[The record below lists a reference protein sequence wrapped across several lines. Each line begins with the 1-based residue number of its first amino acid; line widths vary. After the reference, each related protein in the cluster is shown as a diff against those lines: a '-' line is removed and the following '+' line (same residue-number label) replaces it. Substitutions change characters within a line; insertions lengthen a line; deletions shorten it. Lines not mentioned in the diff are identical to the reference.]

1 MASAPEP
8 VILVHGLWMTGLE
21 FGVLRQRLQTRHGF
35 DVHVF
40 SYPSMHGNVDEIVA
54 ELAELARERAA
65 GTGRVHLVGHSL
77 GGAIMYRA
85 LEQRGMRELPGNA
98 VLLGSPL
105 NGSRAAHG
113 VGRLAMLR
121 PLIGPHALAELAE
134 PCGRCWPR
142 DRGRSLGAI
151 AGTRRLGTGQFFAH
165 FDEDNDGTVAVSETV
180 IPGLND
186 HIVLP
191 HSHVGMLF
199 ANDVAAAGRAFPA
212 ARLIST
218 RSRRPGRASHG
229 ILSAGTTRSASQS
242 QGATSSPTA
251 ADQSQAAT
259 SRRRAR
265 GTAARRPPVDR
276 AVHAPGPLRQRTAAA
291 RHR

>member
-40 SYPSMHGNVDEIVA
+40 AYPSMHGNVDEIVA

-199 ANDVAAAGRAFPA
+199 ANDVAAQVAHFLRHGSFRREAAGPGGRATE
-212 ARLIST
+212 S
-218 RSRRPGRASHG
+218 
-229 ILSAGTTRSASQS
+229 
-242 QGATSSPTA
+242 
-251 ADQSQAAT
+251 
-259 SRRRAR
+259 
-265 GTAARRPPVDR
+265 
-276 AVHAPGPLRQRTAAA
+276 
-291 RHR
+291 